1 MKVFVLLSLV
11 AVPLLTLSHT
21 NNRVINSN
29 YSVTMSQ
36 QNILKEEAFNLLRTK
51 CNVCHV
57 NKNKRKIFT
66 RDNMNWFAPQIKAQV
81 FIKRR
86 MPKGKNNQLT
96 EKEYQILSNWIKSL
110 NEQQ

>member
-1 MKVFVLLSLV
+1 MKVFVLLSLG
-11 AVPLLTLSHT
+11 ALSLLTLSHT
-21 NNRVINSN
+21 NNRVINSA
-29 YSVTMSQ
+29 YSVSMSQ
-36 QNILKEEAFNLLRTK
+36 QNILKEEAFDILRNK

-57 NKNKRKIFT
+57 KKNKRKIFR
-66 RDNMNWFAPQIKAQV
+66 RDNMNWFAPQINTQV

-110 NEQQ
+110 N

>member
-1 MKVFVLLSLV
+1 MKVFILLSLG
-11 AVPLLTLSHT
+11 AVSLLTLSHT
-21 NNRVINSN
+21 DNRVINSD
-29 YSVTMSQ
+29 YSVSMSQ
-36 QNILKEEAFNLLRTK
+36 QNIFREEAFNILRTK

-57 NKNKRKIFT
+57 KKNKRKIFT
-66 RDNMNWFAPQIKAQV
+66 RDNINWFAPQINTQV

-110 NEQQ
+110 N